1 MKVVILAG
9 GLGTRLAEYTKTI
22 PKPMVKI
29 LGVPIIERIIKH
41 YSTYGF
47 KDFLIAGGYKQDIL
61 KDYFSKNLK
70 HLNIKIVN
78 TGKRTMTGGR
88 IKRLQK
94 LINDEKF
101 MLTYGDGISN
111 VNLKNLLTFH
121 NRSKNFVT
129 LTAVRPQLDL
139 VE

>member
-78 TGKRTMTGGR
+78 TGKRTMT
-88 IKRLQK
+88 
-94 LINDEKF
+94 EAE
-101 MLTYGDGISN
+101 
-111 VNLKNLLTFH
+111 LKGF
-121 NRSKNFVT
+121 KN
-129 LTAVRPQLDL
+129 
-139 VE
+139 